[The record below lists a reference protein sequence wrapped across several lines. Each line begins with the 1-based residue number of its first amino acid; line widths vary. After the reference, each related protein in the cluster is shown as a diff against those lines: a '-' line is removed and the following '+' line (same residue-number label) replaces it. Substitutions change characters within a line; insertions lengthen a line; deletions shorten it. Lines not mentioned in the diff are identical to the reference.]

1 MNSAHAS
8 AMAGYVVPTWYGRNG
23 WGGLK
28 YWLTTPGRYSLAEA
42 FYLNQQDMLHQIDS
56 WDPELCRKP
65 FPYGPEGFAEEDLAK
80 APKWQDTNLRS
91 MSWASSS
98 TATCWPS
105 TATRHGTSG

>member
-1 MNSAHAS
+1 MGRTEILAHD
-8 AMAGYVVPTWYGRNG
+8 
-23 WGGLK
+23 
-28 YWLTTPGRYSLAEA
+28 PGRYSLAEA

-65 FPYGPEGFAEEDLAK
+65 FPYGPDGFAEEDLEK
-80 APKWQDTNLRS
+80 ASEVAGRELTIDELGF
-91 MSWASSS
+91 SS